1 MSDSDH
7 TSLRTSRETAV
18 LLMAFGGPETLEQ
31 VGPFMARL
39 IGRQPAPQVV
49 ERVAERYR
57 VIGGGSPLPG
67 IVRAQAQA
75 LEQELARDGA
85 PVVRAA
91 FKYADPSISSAVREL
106 AKNGCKRVIGISL
119 SPQRA
124 RVTSSA
130 YADELLAAGKEN
142 GVETVQGNDYYAE
155 PHFVDGIA
163 DLTKQAL
170 SSFSSPKDVTI
181 VFSAHSLPVEHVEDG
196 DPYVEQLQA
205 TIAGVLQRIPSHDWR
220 LAFQSRGMGAG
231 KWLEPQV
238 EDVLQELA
246 AKGRSRVLLVPIGFT
261 CDHVETLYDIDVAIA
276 GRARELGLEFVRA
289 GALNASK
296 SFIEALAAVA
306 RPHLIVSEERAAS

>member
-1 MSDSDH
+1 MSDSDR
-7 TSLRTSRETAV
+7 TSTRTSRETAV

-57 VIGGGSPLPG
+57 VIGGGSPLPR

-75 LEQELARDGA
+75 LEQELAQDGA
-85 PVVRAA
+85 PTVRAA

-106 AKNGCKRVIGISL
+106 TKNGCKRVIGISL

-124 RVTSSA
+124 RVTSGA

-142 GVETVQGNDYYAE
+142 GVEVVLGNDYYAE

-163 DLTKQAL
+163 DLTKRAL

-196 DPYVEQLQA
+196 DPYVEQLLA
-205 TIAGVLQRIPSHDWR
+205 TIAGVLQRIPPHDWQ
-220 LAFQSRGMGAG
+220 LAFQSRGMSAG

-246 AKGRSRVLLVPIGFT
+246 AKRRSRVLLVPIGFT